1 MQFMKKYFPKIF
13 GNTDTKMRL
22 SDAIIDKTL
31 PHAILIVGPHGSG
44 KSTLATEIAASAN
57 CLNQDSENHNLPCGI
72 CNNCKRIYSGNFPDI
87 SFLEKTSSKATIGVE
102 ELREFR
108 EDMFLS
114 VYHTLEQ
121 NASLKKGSCCRRVK
135 PATAFSNYRRAFQ
148 YQLPSSRFTK
158 TAV

>member
-1 MQFMKKYFPKIF
+1 MKKYFPKIF

-72 CNNCKRIYSGNFPDI
+72 CNNCKRIYSGNFPELDPEPTYHHVVYKGLECVFNEEI
-87 SFLEKTSSKATIGVE
+87 SFSKISKLCV
-102 ELREFR
+102 
-108 EDMFLS
+108 FL
-114 VYHTLEQ
+114 
-121 NASLKKGSCCRRVK
+121 
-135 PATAFSNYRRAFQ
+135 
-148 YQLPSSRFTK
+148 
-158 TAV
+158 